1 MGRIGAVAVTAVLF
15 STLAGVV
22 GCGGG
27 DDDAGLRDPEVA
39 GARVSWGEPNDR
51 DPVGVVMLIHGGGW
65 ERSYSGYE
73 EQRENAENF
82 QDKGYATVAIGY
94 DEGAKGFRQVV
105 ATYKEARRR
114 YPDLP
119 ICASGLSAGGHLAL
133 MLATREP
140 DLDCAIALAAPT
152 DLTSL
157 AEQDPEGDEAY
168 KAAVRA
174 FGRNRLAE
182 YSPIRYADRIKARV
196 LLMVAED
203 DPVAPVAQV
212 EEFARMLPRS
222 ELLVLPPGPVP
233 VPWAHFGGVEP
244 DAQEVVVERTFDF
257 LDAATRSSS

>member
-1 MGRIGAVAVTAVLF
+1 MTMRVLLLTALIAL
-15 STLAGVV
+15 SAVV
-22 GCGGG
+22 GCGEEGH
-27 DDDAGLRDPEVA
+27 DDELREPNVG
-39 GARVSWGEPNDR
+39 GARLSWGEPPGG
-51 DPVGVVMLIHGGGW
+51 DPIGVVMLIHGGGW

-105 ATYKEARRR
+105 ATYEEARER

-140 DLDCAIALAAPT
+140 DLDCVIALAAPT

-168 KAAVRA
+168 VAAVSA
-174 FGRNRLAE
+174 FGRNRLARF
-182 YSPIRYADRIKARV
+182 SPIRYADRIRAKV

-203 DPVAPVAQV
+203 DPVAPAEQV
-212 EEFARMLPRS
+212 RELARALPGS

-233 VPWAHFGGVEP
+233 VPWAHFGGVQP
-244 DAQEVVVERTFDF
+244 NADDVVVERTFDF
-257 LDAATRSSS
+257 LDASTLNR